1 MRAPAEINRAV
12 RLVGIDCM
20 TFNRTESISL
30 SLQVCLPLSPDLTA
44 SVLDVS
50 GDAEGDGLDGERVRI
65 IGWGRIN
72 ANSAGRRRVR
82 EDRI

>member
-1 MRAPAEINRAV
+1 M
-12 RLVGIDCM
+12 
-20 TFNRTESISL
+20 
-30 SLQVCLPLSPDLTA
+30 SPDLTA

-50 GDAEGDGLDGERVRI
+50 GDAEGDGLDGVRI